1 MTEPGVNLSIVV
13 PLYNSAATLEVL
25 LAEFEKLSIEGG
37 FELVLV
43 NDGSRDATEEILLRL
58 ISKTAMR
65 ITYLRLSRNF
75 GEHNAILAGL
85 RASSG
90 DFVITMDDDLQN
102 PPAETVKLLE
112 VAQREN
118 RDVVYSVYEEKHHPW
133 WRNAGSS
140 LTNLIANWSIDK
152 PRGLY
157 LSSFRCLSRF
167 VVDQISQSS
176 TPYPY
181 VDGLVFQ
188 VTQNVGTALVRHDP
202 RHAGESGYK
211 LSGLL
216 RLWMSMFI
224 NASILPLQ
232 LSTFAGIGLSALGF
246 ILLVEVLIEHFVR
259 DTPWGWGSGM
269 ATVLLFAGTQLL
281 LLGVMGEYIGRIYLG
296 VSEKPQ
302 SVVQRRVVSEEAI
315 RSRNEPVEIRART

>member
-1 MTEPGVNLSIVV
+1 MADSSLTLSIVV
-13 PLYNSAATLEVL
+13 PLYNSAATLEML
-25 LAEFEKLSIEGG
+25 LTEFEKLSIDGG
-37 FELVLV
+37 FELILV
-43 NDGSRDATEEILLRL
+43 NDGSRDATEEILLPL
-58 ISKTAMR
+58 MFKTSMR
-65 ITYLRLSRNF
+65 ITYLHLSRNF

-90 DFVITMDDDLQN
+90 NFVITMDDDLQN
-102 PPAETVKLLE
+102 PPSETVKLLE
-112 VAQREN
+112 IAQRES
-118 RDVVYSVYEEKHHPW
+118 RDVVYSVYQEKHHPW
-133 WRNAGSS
+133 WRNVGSA
-140 LTNLIANWSIDK
+140 LTNSIANWSIDK

-167 VVDQISQSS
+167 VVDQISKCG

-181 VDGLVFQ
+181 VDGLIFQ
-188 VTQNVGTALVRHDP
+188 ITQNVGVAVVRHDP
-202 RHAGESGYK
+202 RRAGESGYK

-246 ILLVEVLIEHFVR
+246 ISVLEVTIEHFVR
-259 DTPWGWGSGM
+259 NTPWGWGSLM

-296 VSEKPQ
+296 ISEKPQ
-302 SVVQRRVVSEEAI
+302 SVVQRSVVSKETFSA
-315 RSRNEPVEIRART
+315 RN